1 MDLESKLGPL
11 DDKQVNQHVES
22 DNSTGHVLQRG
33 AFARY
38 VMSNEFIVV
47 SGCKEYMSRKTP
59 SQVSHLTFFRF
70 AERRK
75 LEAERIRSSHPND
88 VPVIL
93 ERADPCLLTGTVDRR
108 KYLVPCGLTVAQFY
122 FTIRKK
128 QPNLKKN
135 FVLMCGTSILPKG
148 KLMSAVYEEQKDPE
162 DSFLYINYS
171 EATREGGHELMI
183 GAICAA
189 MKRNLMNAE
198 VQETGCNL
206 LCHLATTKS
215 NSARTSSN
223 DVNDDNEDVDQGV
236 NNTTADLIAGSG
248 AIQDVCLAMETHTTD
263 GAVQKQACELFSQL
277 ARDHA
282 EHRKLI
288 AWDGG
293 IEAVIGGMRRNLEDS
308 ALLQTACETLRHLA
322 FENDANKKLI
332 AGMGGIDVV
341 CRAMQIHNT
350 NATVQMQGCQTLVSC
365 LLDGGMTEMDEA
377 LLDFVFETIR
387 SATASLPD
395 NDMVQKVAED
405 SIQSL
410 VKTRCFSAE

>member
-1 MDLESKLGPL
+1 MSSP
-11 DDKQVNQHVES
+11 
-22 DNSTGHVLQRG
+22 TIPR
-33 AFARY
+33 
-38 VMSNEFIVV
+38 VMSF
-47 SGCKEYMSRKTP
+47 KEGHS
-59 SQVSHLTFFRF
+59 L
-70 AERRK
+70 ERRK

-93 ERADPCLLTGTVDRR
+93 ERADPCLVTGTVDRR
-108 KYLVPCGLTVAQFY
+108 KYLVPRGLTVAQFY

-128 QPNLKKN
+128 QPNLKKT
-135 FVLMCGTSILPKG
+135 FVLMCGDSILPKE
-148 KLMSAVYEEQKDPE
+148 KLMSAVYEEQKDQE
-162 DSFLYINYS
+162 DGFLYINYS
-171 EATREGGHELMI
+171 EATREGGHEIMI
-183 GAICAA
+183 GAICAT

-206 LCHLATTKS
+206 LCHLTTTRMAKS
-215 NSARTSSN
+215 RARKTGN
-223 DVNDDNEDVDQGV
+223 DINDDNEDVDQDV
-236 NNTTADLIAGSG
+236 NSTTADLIAGSG

-263 GAVQKQACELFSQL
+263 EAVQKQACKLFSQL
-277 ARDHA
+277 SRDHA

-293 IEAVIGGMRRNLEDS
+293 IEAAIGGMRRNLED
-308 ALLQTACETLRHLA
+308 AELLQTACETLRHLA
-322 FENDANKKLI
+322 FENDANQKLI

-350 NATVQMQGCQTLVSC
+350 NATVQMQGCRTLVSC

-387 SATASLPD
+387 SAATSLPD

-410 VKTRCFSAE
+410 VKTRCFSTE